1 VEVGSVEI
9 IAGTGLI
16 IHQDLWGTINH
27 ELHEFTPELGDIMK
41 ELIIQRT
48 PFLTG
53 ALQADMDFIP
63 EQSTS
68 TNELLWVFAQNIE
81 QLLAWRRIYV
91 AYQEGDPLGLPTF
104 TNDPRE
110 MFFLTAQGD
119 GLVATETWALYHV
132 NIALGMCVMGVGV
145 PF

>member
-1 VEVGSVEI
+1 MEVGSVEI

-16 IHQDLWGTINH
+16 IHQDIWGTINH
-27 ELHEFTPELGDIMK
+27 QLHEHTPELGLGEA
-41 ELIIQRT
+41 ELVIQRT

-53 ALQADMDFIP
+53 ALQADV
-63 EQSTS
+63 QSTPEMS
-68 TNELLWVFAQNIE
+68 TSSNELVWIFAQNIE

-119 GLVATETWALYHV
+119 GLVLAETWATYYV
-132 NIALGMCVMGVGV
+132 NVALGMCIMGAGL

>member
-1 VEVGSVEI
+1 MEVGSVEI

-27 ELHEFTPELGDIMK
+27 ELHEFTPELGEGEK
-41 ELIIQRT
+41 ELVIQRT

-53 ALQADMDFIP
+53 ALQLDMQFRA

-68 TNELLWVFAQNIE
+68 TDELLWVYAQNIE

-119 GLVATETWALYHV
+119 GLVLAEAWANYHV
-132 NIALGMCVMGVGV
+132 NIALGMCVMGMGV
-145 PF
+145 PW